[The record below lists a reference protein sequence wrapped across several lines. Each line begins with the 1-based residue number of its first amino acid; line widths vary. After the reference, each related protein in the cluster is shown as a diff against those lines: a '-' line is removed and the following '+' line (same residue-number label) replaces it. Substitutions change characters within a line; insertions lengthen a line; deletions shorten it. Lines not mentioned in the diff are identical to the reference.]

1 MNKLTILALS
11 SLVVGGAYAQTQEQ
25 RAEEVQLNSITTAVP
40 FLQITPDSRAGAMG
54 DAGVGLSA
62 DVNAIHWG
70 AAKMAFLEEDAA
82 VGLSYSPWLRTIV
95 PDMNLA
101 YLAGV
106 KKLNANSAVGGSLRY
121 FNLGAITFTDEQGD
135 FVREFKPSEFSL
147 DVAYAL
153 KASKQ
158 LGFGVALRYVQSNLT
173 GGSIIAGV
181 DTKAGRSVA
190 FDFSGFYQS
199 KRFRLSEKEAYL
211 NFGFNISNI
220 GNKMNY
226 STSTEPDFIP
236 ANLKLGPALQIN
248 LDEYNTFTLSL
259 EANKLL
265 VPTPPIYAVDEN
277 GDEIIDPATGK
288 RVIESGESNEDVSP
302 VQGVLQSF
310 SDAPGGGKEEL
321 REINLGIG
329 FEYLYNQQIAV
340 RGGFFNEPKSK
351 GNRKYISMGAGFK
364 YNVMNVDLSYLISV
378 TQNNPLANTLRL
390 SLRFGFGKGADVTP
404 DDEEQNQLK
413 P

>member
-1 MNKLTILALS
+1 MKKLTVLALS
-11 SLVVGGAYAQTQEQ
+11 ILTIGNIFAQNQSE
-25 RAEEVQLNSITTAVP
+25 RADQVQLNSITTAVP
-40 FLQITPDSRAGAMG
+40 FLLITPDSRAGAMG
-54 DAGVGLSA
+54 DAGVALSP

-82 VGLSYSPWLRTIV
+82 VGISYSPWLRSIV

-101 YLAGV
+101 YLSGV
-106 KKLNANSAVGGSLRY
+106 KKINANSAAGASLRY
-121 FNLGAITFTDEQGD
+121 FNLGAITFTDENGD

-158 LGFGVALRYVQSNLT
+158 LSFGVALRYIQSNLT
-173 GGSIIAGV
+173 GGSIIAGAE
-181 DTKAGRSVA
+181 TQAGRSVA
-190 FDFSGFYQS
+190 FDFSTFYQS
-199 KRFRLSEKEAYL
+199 KRFRISDKEAYL
-211 NFGFNISNI
+211 NFGLNISNV

-226 STSTEPDFIP
+226 TTTTEPDFIP

-248 LDEYNTFTLSL
+248 LDDYNTFTVSL

-265 VPTPPIYAVDEN
+265 VPTPPVYQTDESGN
-277 GDEIIDPATGK
+277 IVIDPATDEPIIVEGK
-288 RVIESGESNEDVSP
+288 DPDVSP
-302 VQGVLQSF
+302 VSGVLQSF
-310 SDAPGGGKEEL
+310 GDAPGGGSEEL
-321 REINLGIG
+321 SEFNLGVG

-340 RGGFFNEPKSK
+340 RGGFFNEPKTK

-404 DDEEQNQLK
+404 DEEEQQIK